1 MFRKTVKLFLSDK
14 RPMRQKIALIEN
26 DKIIGNNK
34 EIFEVFKNF
43 FSTIVAKLNI
53 PKFQDLSVNSVN
65 LEDPLESLVIKYKNH
80 PKAILDKSPNTSFLM
95 KTVSKKDIKKETL
108 NLNVAKACKGSDKT
122 AKII

>member
-53 PKFQDLSVNSVN
+53 PKFEDLSVNSVN